1 MCFIQKE
8 NDVTSDLDMNLS
20 LYNSSVDHTTDSKSD
35 IIRCHKKFFQVAIA
49 TTLILTSVAL
59 LSIPIIIYYIKSP
72 GITGDL
78 QLPSHVVDLQTCQ
91 GTMDMVS
98 SNSYMTIITICK
110 FVC

>member
-1 MCFIQKE
+1 
-8 NDVTSDLDMNLS
+8 MNPS
-20 LYNSSVDHTTDSKSD
+20 SHNSSVDHTIGSKMNF
-35 IIRCHKKFFQVAIA
+35 IRNHKKFLQVAIA

-72 GITGDL
+72 GIMGDL

-98 SNSYMTIITICK
+98 SS
-110 FVC
+110 